1 MKLIIKLLLGIIA
14 GLIIGLFAPDFIVR
28 LLLTI
33 QTVIGALIVF
43 LIPFIILFF
52 ISHGISSLPHSSGR
66 ILGFTIVTAYVSTI
80 VATFIACAIAL
91 VLLPALLTGVDPES
105 VSVQSIE
112 LTPFI
117 DFSVAPVM
125 DVVTALL
132 TAFLFGIG
140 IQLTSSSVNTSALKD
155 IIAQGKLIIE
165 IAIRKVVIPLLPFYI
180 AGIFGN
186 LAASGTAFVYLYT
199 FAKVLAL
206 VMILHWLWILVLYAV
221 AAIVSGRNM
230 FSLIKVMLPAYVTA
244 IGTMSSAATIPVT
257 LRQAEQNK
265 ISGPT
270 REFVIPLCASIH
282 LSGSSITIITCA
294 VAVMLL
300 TPSLA
305 TPGLLMLLPFIL
317 TLGVITIAA
326 PGVPGGTILA
336 ALGILSS
343 ILGFDE
349 TALALMI
356 ALFLAQD
363 SFGTACNI
371 IGDGAIAVMVD
382 TQADANTNAKEL
394 KMDNH

>member
-1 MKLIIKLLLGIIA
+1 MKLIIKLLLGIVA
-14 GLIIGLFAPDFIVR
+14 GLLIGLFAPEGVVR
-28 LLLTI
+28 LLVTI
-33 QTVIGALIVF
+33 QTVIGAFIVF

-52 ISHGISSLPHSSGR
+52 IAHGISSLPHSSGR
-66 ILGFTIVTAYVSTI
+66 LLGLTIVSAYVSTI
-80 VATFIACAIAL
+80 VATLIACSIAL
-91 VLLPALLTGVDPES
+91 ILLPTLLNGIDPES
-105 VSVQSIE
+105 VNVQAKEIM
-112 LTPFI
+112 PFI
-117 DFSVAPVM
+117 EFRVEPVM
-125 DVVTALL
+125 GVITALL

-140 IQLTSSSVNTSALKD
+140 IQLTASSVKTTALKD
-155 IIAQGKLIIE
+155 MVAQGKLIVE

-180 AGIFGN
+180 AGIFTD
-186 LAASGTAFVYLYT
+186 LAANGTAFVYLYT
-199 FAKVLAL
+199 FAKVLVL
-206 VMILHWLWILVLYAV
+206 VIVLHWLWILVLYAI
-221 AAIVSGRNM
+221 AAMVSGRNM

-257 LRQAEQNK
+257 LRQAQKNK
-265 ISGPT
+265 ISEPT

-300 TPSLA
+300 SPSLP
-305 TPGLLMLLPFIL
+305 TPGLLMLIPFIL

-336 ALGILSS
+336 ALGILAS

-349 TALALMI
+349 ATLALMI

-371 IGDGAIAVMVD
+371 LGDGAIAIIVD
-382 TQADANTNAKEL
+382 AEAGNNAEIVDKA
-394 KMDNH
+394 

>member
-1 MKLIIKLLLGIIA
+1 MKLIIKLLMGIIV
-14 GLIIGLFAPDFIVR
+14 GLIIGLFAPEFIAR
-28 LLLTI
+28 LLITMQTI
-33 QTVIGALIVF
+33 IGALIVF

-66 ILGFTIVTAYVSTI
+66 LLGLTIVTAYVSTI
-80 VATFIACAIAL
+80 VATFLACAIAL
-91 VLLPALLTGVDPES
+91 FLLPALLNGVDPNTVNVEG
-105 VSVQSIE
+105 IE
-112 LTPFI
+112 LAPFI

-140 IQLTSSSVNTSALKD
+140 IQLTSSSVNTSALKE

-165 IAIRKVVIPLLPFYI
+165 MAIRKVVIPLLPFYI
-180 AGIFGN
+180 AGIFTD

-199 FAKVLAL
+199 FAKVLVLAI
-206 VMILHWLWILVLYAV
+206 ILHWLWILVLYAI
-221 AAIVSGRNM
+221 AAFVSGRNM

-257 LRQAEQNK
+257 LRQAQQNK
-265 ISGPT
+265 ISEPT

-300 TPSLA
+300 SPSLA
-305 TPGLLMLLPFIL
+305 TPALLMLIPFIL

-349 TALALMI
+349 ATLALMI

-371 IGDGAIAVMVD
+371 IGDGAIAVIVD
-382 TQADANTNAKEL
+382 SQAGTKIEASDIKT
-394 KMDNH
+394 DQG

>member
-28 LLLTI
+28 LLLTV

-165 IAIRKVVIPLLPFYI
+165 IPIRKVVIPLLPFYI
-180 AGIFGN
+180 AGIFTN

-394 KMDNH
+394 KRDNH

>member
-14 GLIIGLFAPDFIVR
+14 GLIIGLFAPVFIVR
-28 LLLTI
+28 FLVTI
-33 QTVIGALIVF
+33 QTIIGALIVF

-66 ILGFTIVTAYVSTI
+66 ILGLTIGTAYISTI
-80 VATFIACAIAL
+80 VATFSACAIGL
-91 VLLPALLTGVDPES
+91 FLLPTLLNGVDPAS
-105 VSVQSIE
+105 VNVETTE
-112 LTPFI
+112 LVPFLN
-117 DFSVAPVM
+117 FSVAPVM

-140 IQLTSSSVNTSALKD
+140 VQLTSSSVNTGALKEL
-155 IIAQGKLIIE
+155 IAQGKLIIE

-180 AGIFGN
+180 AGIFTN

-199 FAKVLAL
+199 FAKVLLL
-206 VMILHWLWILVLYAV
+206 VIILHWLWIFILYGL
-221 AAIVSGRNM
+221 AAYVSGRNI
-230 FSLIKVMLPAYVTA
+230 FSLIKVMLPAYLTA

-257 LRQAEQNK
+257 LRQARENK
-265 ISGPT
+265 ISEPT

-305 TPGLLMLLPFIL
+305 TPGLLMLIPFIL

-371 IGDGAIAVMVD
+371 IGDGAIAVIIDMQVD
-382 TQADANTNAKEL
+382 TVNSEKE
-394 KMDNH
+394 